1 MALWMTPK
9 NPGDTVRVLTLKR
22 AIPGEDDF
30 EVGDVRIQVYMEPQ
44 HARVGSFLPGVYV
57 QHPGDTGK
65 TEPEQ
70 HEWCASSW
78 KADEVFDRYVQE
90 AYAAGWQNYA

>member
-1 MALWMTPK
+1 MSLWMK
-9 NPGDTVRVLTLKR
+9 MAYPGAAVRVLTLKR

-30 EVGDVRIQVYMEPQ
+30 EVGDVRIQQWDDTKSV
-44 HARVGSFLPGVYV
+44 RVGTFLPGVYV
-57 QHPGDTGK
+57 QNPGDTGK

-70 HEWCASSW
+70 NEWCSSSY